1 MKKLFLVLIVFVSVG
16 VNAKEW
22 HVSTSCGVTGSI
34 NIADNA
40 SVEQIKDAVSQYNY
54 NNCGVKPTKVTLTLS
69 N

>member
-1 MKKLFLVLIVFVSVG
+1 MKKIFLVLIVFVSVG

-22 HVSTSCGVTGSI
+22 NVSTTCGVTGSI

-40 SVEQIKDAVSQYNY
+40 SVEQIRDAVSMYNF
-54 NNCGVKPTKVTLTLS
+54 NNCGVYPKKVTITIA